1 MALKKETLAKEFA
14 AHLAKAMRD
23 NNCLAN
29 DTGTWQVTGEVKDP
43 SFFSRN
49 PHGPHLGFVTGQL
62 ADAVAWAVL
71 QPNFFEWGAGGEIR
85 KVTPI
90 DVTGQAACID

>member
-23 NNCLAN
+23 NNCLAMRLP
-29 DTGTWQVTGEVKDP
+29 GR
-43 SFFSRN
+43 SYN
-49 PHGPHLGFVTGQL
+49 PV
-62 ADAVAWAVL
+62 
-71 QPNFFEWGAGGEIR
+71 FFEWEAGGEIR